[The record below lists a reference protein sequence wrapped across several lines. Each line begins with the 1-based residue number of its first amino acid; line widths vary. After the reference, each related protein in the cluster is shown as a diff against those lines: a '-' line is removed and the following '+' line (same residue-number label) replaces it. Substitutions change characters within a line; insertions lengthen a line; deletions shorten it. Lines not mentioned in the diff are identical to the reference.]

1 MRHAGAEFGCGW
13 VPAVEEGWGDMPEG
27 VGVQG
32 DTSVRNCVVWP
43 ETHGREA
50 GGASSG
56 RGMQGA
62 GGSTV
67 TSAALGRS
75 FWGDHQQAPQPCST
89 AGPVTSPDTFLGNE
103 QPNTSVP
110 SSTEQRGAIQ
120 SSGGE

>member
-56 RGMQGA
+56 RGLIWA
-62 GGSTV
+62 GHAGSRGQHCDF
-67 TSAALGRS
+67 SSSWPELLGRPPAS
-75 FWGDHQQAPQPCST
+75 APALLHS
-89 AGPVTSPDTFLGNE
+89 
-103 QPNTSVP
+103 
-110 SSTEQRGAIQ
+110 
-120 SSGGE
+120 